1 MFPDEFHL
9 DTLSIILDVCTTK
22 VDVKVDKK
30 LVFIKLMD
38 RLAEYACGQDNQL
51 QQLTTNIDIYGLFKQ
66 NIDTMIQN
74 FNSTEFKSVLDLQ
87 VLTLCQ
93 KKK

>member
-9 DTLSIILDVCTTK
+9 DTLSKLLEECTTK
-22 VDVKVDKK
+22 VDPKVDRK
-30 LVFIKLMD
+30 LIFIKLMD

-51 QQLTTNIDIYGLFKQ
+51 QQLTNNIDIYGLFKQ

-74 FNSTEFKSVLDLQ
+74 FST
-87 VLTLCQ
+87 
-93 KKK
+93 